1 MVGALDVPLSFL
13 KPLRFSQ
20 LSQAG
25 CCIFL
30 LAARSPVFSHT
41 TNSFQGLSII
51 RAYRKQAQFI
61 RDFNR
66 YQDQHSEAWFAYL
79 AANRWFG
86 LRLDIIVVIFT
97 AGIVFVSVPLK
108 GSK

>member
-1 MVGALDVPLSFL
+1 MLH
-13 KPLRFSQ
+13 FS
-20 LSQAG
+20 
-25 CCIFL
+25 L